1 MGREKLCE
9 IYGNGK
15 TTQLLNRAVRA
26 EIPGGEQVFE
36 ALKIANKRRSQ
47 GEDDGMEI
55 DGGQLNSR
63 VYQNRIE
70 RFYCGVSLAPNQTG
84 PSYLFRNLIVNLGT
98 TYNDRN
104 YTALKIG
111 GSTDKVFGMHYLFI
125 RLR

>member
-47 GEDDGMEI
+47 GEDDGIFDLLNAARLAMRSAIAQKYDFTPLEEA
-55 DGGQLNSR
+55 DGTL
-63 VYQNRIE
+63 
-70 RFYCGVSLAPNQTG
+70 
-84 PSYLFRNLIVNLGT
+84 
-98 TYNDRN
+98 
-104 YTALKIG
+104 
-111 GSTDKVFGMHYLFI
+111 
-125 RLR
+125 